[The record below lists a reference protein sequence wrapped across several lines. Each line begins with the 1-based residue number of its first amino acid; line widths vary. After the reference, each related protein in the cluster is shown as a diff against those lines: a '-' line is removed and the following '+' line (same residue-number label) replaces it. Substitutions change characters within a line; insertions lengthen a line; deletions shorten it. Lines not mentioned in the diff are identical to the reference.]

1 MASYRYYQQE
11 ADDSI
16 FQELLDNDKCIVKM
30 FCGTGKS
37 LLMRRCRIAQNCNL
51 LVYVFPSLSLIE
63 QFYNDYLNDID
74 NELILRISS
83 DTESSSTTNYETIQN
98 FLSKNCNKIVCVTYQ
113 SYKTLID
120 NLNGILIDTCIY
132 DEAHHAVGQTYQKL
146 IFENSFCKKQIFF
159 TATPKNANGIIMYDR
174 MKLEENMCGKLV
186 YDYSYLRGV
195 FEDYLNPFEIRI
207 DLFTENTNKS
217 LFESIA
223 RAILTTGNNRV
234 LTFHADVNAERD
246 TSVNLFVNQKD
257 FIKSFQEVKQREF
270 ASVRKYNVKNIKMIG
285 LSSSI
290 NIAERKKL
298 LTQFDETPDNHIF
311 IISSCETIGEGIDT
325 KNANMCVFV
334 DPKSSYVKIIQ
345 NIGRIVRKPIGKLN
359 APNSTVLIPCW
370 VDKNKYINCGGDK
383 DKCDEVIRQD
393 MSERGN
399 FNGILNVLSA
409 LRQEDED
416 IYDICLHYPDTFSP
430 QEIKS
435 NLEKQGFTIN
445 DPVGDGGIV
454 ETCEHLLDKELDY
467 DDFEECETDNDIAM
481 KIAEDNDVCVEIH
494 TDSLENPIEKY
505 NPNGKETIRVY
516 KCEQNE
522 DEDDTPVYQPIVK
535 KDGVKKSPKSDQ
547 IKTPDRHKRS
557 QIKVHTNPDVKV
569 LWKISSDIDLV
580 KDMCSCVI
588 DCEIVDNWFDRFEE
602 LKKFIDENK
611 RKPIPNVELEKTIF
625 NWMKHQ
631 IRNYK
636 HKKNSMKN
644 EVKYN
649 KWKEFIELYNE
660 YMMTFDDIWEHNF
673 DKLKEFI
680 NINKKIPKKI
690 LEKENEKLLNDWLHN
705 QKIQYNKGAMNKQ
718 RTDKWSEFLVDYREY
733 FEDIWEQKFIE
744 LKDFINANK
753 NKPSDKSKN
762 LYEKNLGRWLAT
774 QQTNYK
780 KKVFSMKDEEKYNKW
795 TKFLNEHKEYFV
807 NRDAKWEEDFINLK
821 DFINTNKNKPS
832 NKSKNVYEKYLGQ
845 WLVSQQ
851 TNYKKKDRSMKDEEK
866 YNKWTKFLNEYKE
879 YFVNRDTKWEEIF
892 IELKDFIHLNK
903 KCPSQYS
910 KNKTEQTL
918 ANWLKT
924 YNQEYK
930 KKEMKDN
937 ERYTKWNDFLE
948 EYKEY
953 FTNNDDKWEKKLIDL
968 KDFINKNNRRPNK
981 KLKNE
986 IEKNVG
992 SWLSNQLTHYKNKT
1006 GGMKDEE
1013 RCNKLTEFLE
1023 EFKEYFDV
1031 NDSISTTSSLEE
1043 DEEEIII
1050 IPKKKSMKL
1059 TKPKKVLEK
1068 QFKETPEERRQRNKS
1083 ELSVLHQRYKTMT
1096 SSNLHTAFKED
1107 IESWHN
1113 YHKIAEENEKSFPD
1127 EGIPRNRI
1135 IQELDKIKTKRRKL
1149 IVDMGCGKA
1158 QIAEHF
1164 KHDNRFEFINY
1175 DHIATNDKVTECDI
1189 SNVPLEDDSVEI
1201 CILSLAMWGS
1211 NCGDYVK
1218 EAKRILESNGKLY
1231 IIEPTKRWT
1240 NDNDIPG
1247 KRLNDLLVENGFKIV
1262 EESIE
1267 KFSLF
1272 VCIKIN

>member
-83 DTESSSTTNYETIQN
+83 DAESSSTTNYETIQN
-98 FLSKNCNKIVCVTYQ
+98 FLSKNYNKIVCVTYQ

-174 MKLEENMCGKLV
+174 MKLDENMCGKLV

-246 TSVNLFVNQKD
+246 TSVNLFVNQKE

-270 ASVRKYNVKNIKMIG
+270 ASLRKYNVKNIKMIG

-370 VDKNKYINCGGDK
+370 VDKNKYIDCDGDK
-383 DKCDEVIRQD
+383 DKCDAVIRQD
-393 MSERGN
+393 MSEGGN

-430 QEIKS
+430 QEIKR

-445 DPVGDGGIV
+445 DPVGYGGIV
-454 ETCEHLLDKELDY
+454 ETCEHLLDQELDY

-481 KIAEDNDVCVEIH
+481 KIAEDNDVCVEVH

-516 KCEQNE
+516 KCEQN
-522 DEDDTPVYQPIVK
+522 DETDDTPVYQPIVK
-535 KDGVKKSPKSDQ
+535 KDGVKKSPKREQ
-547 IKTPDRHKRS
+547 IKAPNRHKRS

-602 LKKFIDENK
+602 LKKFINENK
-611 RKPIPNVELEKTIF
+611 RKPIKERREENEKKLGSWL
-625 NWMKHQ
+625 NNQ
-631 IRNYK
+631 QRNYRN
-636 HKKNSMKN
+636 KKESMKN
-644 EVKYN
+644 E
-649 KWKEFIELYNE
+649 I
-660 YMMTFDDIWEHNF
+660 
-673 DKLKEFI
+673 
-680 NINKKIPKKI
+680 
-690 LEKENEKLLNDWLHN
+690 
-705 QKIQYNKGAMNKQ
+705 
-718 RTDKWSEFLVDYREY
+718 
-733 FEDIWEQKFIE
+733 
-744 LKDFINANK
+744 
-753 NKPSDKSKN
+753 
-762 LYEKNLGRWLAT
+762 
-774 QQTNYK
+774 
-780 KKVFSMKDEEKYNKW
+780 KYNKW
-795 TKFLNEHKEYFV
+795 TEFTEEYNEYFVSKHEKWNIKFNDLIYFITLNKRMPSQGSNNVEEKNMAGWHSQQQQFYKKKTGGMVDKSRYNLWSDFLEQYKEHFINDIEKWNEKFCEVVSFIDKHKKKPSVTSTNIYEKTLSRWLTCQQTNYNKKRYNMTNELIYNKWANFLEEHKEYFV
-807 NRDAKWEEDFINLK
+807 NDEEKWELKFIELKEFIN
-821 DFINTNKNKPS
+821 FNKRKPS
-832 NKSKNVYEKYLGQ
+832 EISKNTEKTLSI
-845 WLVSQQ
+845 WLTRQQ
-851 TNYKKKDRSMKDEEK
+851 SHYKKKTEGMKYENR
-866 YNKWTKFLNEYKE
+866 YNIWTEFLKEYKE
-879 YFVNRDTKWEEIF
+879 YFITNEEV
-892 IELKDFIHLNK
+892 
-903 KCPSQYS
+903 
-910 KNKTEQTL
+910 
-918 ANWLKT
+918 
-924 YNQEYK
+924 
-930 KKEMKDN
+930 
-937 ERYTKWNDFLE
+937 
-948 EYKEY
+948 
-953 FTNNDDKWEKKLIDL
+953 WEKNLINL
-968 KDFINKNNRRPNK
+968 KYFIKKNNRRPNK
-981 KLKNE
+981 RSTDEEKQLGTWLTNQQKIYKVKSGVMKNE
-986 IEKNVG
+986 II
-992 SWLSNQLTHYKNKT
+992 YNKW
-1006 GGMKDEE
+1006 
-1013 RCNKLTEFLE
+1013 TEFIE
-1023 EFKEYFDV
+1023 EYNNYLTDKRIFNK
-1031 NDSISTTSSLEE
+1031 
-1043 DEEEIII
+1043 EEEIII

-1059 TKPKKVLEK
+1059 TKPKKALEK

-1096 SSNLHTAFKED
+1096 SSNLHNAFKED
-1107 IESWHN
+1107 IELWHN

-1175 DHIATNDKVTECDI
+1175 DHIAINDNVTECDI

-1211 NCGDYVK
+1211 NCREYIM
-1218 EAKRILESNGKLY
+1218 EANRMLESNGKLY

-1247 KRLNDLLVENGFKIV
+1247 KRLHDLLVENGFKIV